1 MATEYAA
8 AAFGG
13 LMVHRARPASDVAI
27 DELNADGRWD
37 LMIAGSEGVSIV
49 LPGNNENMADSAT
62 NPVIE
67 TAGAGSALHRADLD
81 NDGRS
86 DFLVAGAVGLKILR
100 GKETALSKTCLHYC
114 RRTRQQKSV
123 ATFGLR

>member
-1 MATEYAA
+1 MLHC
-8 AAFGG
+8 AFAGSNG
-13 LMVHRARPASDVAI
+13 LPCPAGASDVAI

-37 LMIAGSEGVSIV
+37 LMIGGSEGVSSV
-49 LPGNNENMADSAT
+49 LPANNENMADSAT

-86 DFLVAGAVGLKILR
+86 DFLVAVQL
-100 GKETALSKTCLHYC
+100 
-114 RRTRQQKSV
+114 V
-123 ATFGLR
+123 